1 MNIWEAYCTPAYY
14 NIYIDLLVAKG
25 MKRES
30 AEKIKILY
38 SGCLQRIKESC
49 FAKELKAISDK
60 EAFLLKLQDIFEIK
74 WKEHFKHKEMFQHF
88 YEYLKFLDSI
98 QCLHN
103 DFINEAEKKR
113 LANFKVTD
121 SLTNYELEYMI
132 DGKLVALMNPTLLAM
147 LYELIT
153 EKKLKPTIAALTC
166 YNFYN
171 GLINMSVKDYAKLI
185 NNLWHPSRRI
195 RKGGRHNQI
204 KIIYP
209 DNTSECLTTLDALKK
224 IVLFYGF
231 NEVLK
236 KKLPIRDESVVVK
249 YVPVGKEGTYELIED
264 GKYILNIGNAM
275 DRLKMANTINVM
287 FGKKLDIELV

>member
-30 AEKIKILY
+30 AENIKVLY
-38 SGCLQRIKESC
+38 TGCLQRIKESC
-49 FAKELKAISDK
+49 FAKELKAINDK
-60 EAFLLKLQDIFEIK
+60 KAFQLKLQDIFEVK

-103 DFINEAEKKR
+103 DFINDTEKKR
-113 LANFKVTD
+113 LTNFKVTV

-147 LYELIT
+147 LYELII

-171 GLINMSVKDYAKLI
+171 GLIDMSAKEYATLI

-195 RKGGRHNQI
+195 RKGGKRNQI

-224 IVLFYGF
+224 IVLYYGF
-231 NEVLK
+231 DNVLNK
-236 KKLPIRDESVVVK
+236 HLPMREEQLITK
-249 YVPVGKEGTYELIED
+249 YAGIGKEKMYEQIEE
-264 GKYILNIGNAM
+264 GKYILNIGNTM
-275 DRLKMANTINVM
+275 DRLRIANTINVM
-287 FGKKLDIELV
+287 FGKKLNIELV